1 LIILKNNNKY
11 IIELGIINNKIIFEN
26 ELFLA
31 FNSKDIC
38 YKNMTFLIQK
48 RYNNYYYS
56 SLNFKDDNFISLI
69 LDDNNK
75 SKGVALK

>member
-1 LIILKNNNKY
+1 MIILKNNNK
-11 IIELGIINNKIIFEN
+11 LGIINNKIIFEN